1 MMAGSVNSDAIN
13 NITKE
18 VKPHSVGAE
27 IGVWKGNTSAAFLNR
42 GIRKIHLV
50 DSWSCEPYK
59 ESDEHESYDAY
70 LSRYAKVYQI
80 EKSEKALTE
89 YYNQVYKTVEDRFIL
104 DSRVNIHR
112 MTSREWFDMYQTA
125 LSNGLHEHLD
135 WIYIDGDHS
144 YEGTLLDLE
153 NSLNVVRKYGLIMGD
168 DYSKKPGV
176 TKAVDHF
183 TEYYNFKIERR
194 GKTQFMIMI

>member
-89 YYNQVYKTVEDRFIL
+89 YYNQVNKTVEDRFIL

-112 MTSREWFDMYQTA
+112 MTSKEWFDMYQAA
-125 LSNGLHEHLD
+125 LSNGLHEQLD